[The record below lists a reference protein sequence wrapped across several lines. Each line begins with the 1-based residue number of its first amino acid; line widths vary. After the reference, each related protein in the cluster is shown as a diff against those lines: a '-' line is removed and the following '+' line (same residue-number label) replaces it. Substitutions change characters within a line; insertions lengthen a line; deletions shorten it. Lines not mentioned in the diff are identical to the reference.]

1 MGLFIDLLEDLLE
14 RPRINDIHSF
24 MWMNKATDEE
34 IEKIHEEDNSD
45 KHLTSFFKDVDR
57 DILYRSLIIGLES
70 IKMVCINN
78 DVDCL
83 LNYDIGFELN
93 KIYDVNMTRNKNSF
107 YLMDNAHHFHQIE
120 NNSKYLITL
129 SEFRE
134 KRINKILE

>member
-1 MGLFIDLLEDLLE
+1 MSLLIDLLE
-14 RPRINDIHSF
+14 RPASINNIHKEGWISHPF
-24 MWMNKATDEE
+24 EWMNKATDEE
-34 IEKIHEEDNSD
+34 IELLRKNDNPGE
-45 KHLTSFFKDVDR
+45 FWKDMDR
-57 DILYRSLIIGLES
+57 QIVYDCFILELDSV
-70 IKMVCINN
+70 KMVCIKQEGH
-78 DVDCL
+78 D
-83 LNYDIGFELN
+83 YDIGFELN